1 MLKKVIFLHLSEGP
15 DYWHITERIERVV
28 NKAQAH
34 GESWTHDLWIKTH
47 VPYHIGIAAM
57 QANLRIY
64 VEAIR

>member
-1 MLKKVIFLHLSEGP
+1 M
-15 DYWHITERIERVV
+15 

-64 VEAIR
+64 VEAIRSYFTQDLELMLFEFTCL